1 MEQKI
6 QNVLKFLHDLELLK
20 SVTRHS
26 WTSSGRQESVPEHSW
41 RMALMAIVLEEEF
54 PKLDMRKV
62 IEMCLI
68 HDLGEVYDG
77 DVPAF
82 VKGAEHTINEAQA
95 VSRIVQP
102 LSERLRQ
109 KIINLW
115 QEYDSAQTQ
124 EAKLVKALDKMEVI
138 IQHNEADIAT
148 WIPEEYDF
156 QLTYG
161 KKFTDYHPFM
171 KKFRE
176 MVDKVTTE
184 KIAREKK

>member
-1 MEQKI
+1 MDEKI
-6 QNVLKFLHDLELLK
+6 QNILTFLHDLELLK

-26 WTSSGRQESVPEHSW
+26 WLSSGRQESVPEHSW
-41 RMALMAIVLEEEF
+41 RMALMAIVLEDEF
-54 PKLDMRKV
+54 PGLDTRKV

-77 DVPAF
+77 DTPAF
-82 VKGAEHTINEAQA
+82 RKLPDEKIGEERA
-95 VSRIVQP
+95 VNRIVKP
-102 LSERLRQ
+102 LLPDLQE
-109 KIINLW
+109 KIAGLW
-115 QEYDSAQTQ
+115 KEYEKAETL

-138 IQHNEADIAT
+138 IQHNEADIST

-161 KKFTDYHPFM
+161 KKLTDYHPFM
-171 KKFRE
+171 KRFRE
-176 MVDKVTTE
+176 IVDKVTTE